1 MDIYNHRL
9 FDAIMGS
16 LVAFVVSTLLLII
29 LDNIPVVIYKK
40 DKKEEDKEENKF
52 IRHISTKLSS
62 EEFFGDIGTIMR
74 YYKHHGNNTIEQF
87 KKEYDE
93 DNYWEP
99 VYIAVKRMDMI
110 YKETMLSWYN
120 NSISTDTI
128 ITLFDTKHNNIYLKK
143 VLPMIKSLPGA
154 NKKLIDKTRDF
165 WNKIQY
171 ESK

>member
-1 MDIYNHRL
+1 MPLSDI
-9 FDAIMGS
+9 I
-16 LVAFVVSTLLLII
+16 
-29 LDNIPVVIYKK
+29 
-40 DKKEEDKEENKF
+40 KKEEDSEEDEFIQDKEENKF

-74 YYKHHGNNTIEQF
+74 YYKHHGNNTIKQF

-110 YKETMLSWYN
+110 YKETMLYWHN
-120 NSISTDTI
+120 NSISTDMI

-154 NKKLIDKTRDF
+154 NKKLIDKTREF
-165 WNKIQY
+165 WNNIQY